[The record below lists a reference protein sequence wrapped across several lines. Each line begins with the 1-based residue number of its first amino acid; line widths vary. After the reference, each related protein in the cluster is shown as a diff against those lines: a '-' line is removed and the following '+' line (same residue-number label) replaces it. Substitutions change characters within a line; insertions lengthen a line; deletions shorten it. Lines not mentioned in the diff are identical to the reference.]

1 MSPKP
6 TTKNV
11 PATSVA
17 SSAETKSP
25 VSSAESLSENTLSA
39 ESGTEST
46 ATTTVSTDAGET
58 TSVQTASSIVTKQ
71 SASISSALK
80 ETTVTLVTEIVSSA
94 STGAPVTTTETVV
107 CHRGNCVTVSA
118 SSGNVSPTPSSLNV
132 PGVST
137 FTGSVTSS
145 VDASNSALPRPSSI
159 SIMEGGASKRHVAML
174 FVATPL
180 FAMLF

>member
-1 MSPKP
+1 TFPVSSTPGLVSEISITSPEP

-39 ESGTEST
+39 ASGTEST
-46 ATTTVSTDAGET
+46 ATATTVSTDAGET

-71 SASISSALK
+71 SASISNAFK

-145 VDASNSALPRPSSI
+145 VDASNSAS
-159 SIMEGGASKRHVAML
+159 
-174 FVATPL
+174 
-180 FAMLF
+180 